1 MIVIKTPEEIEKMAN
16 ACCIVAEIL
25 KDMKAFVK
33 PGVSTKEMEMFAEE
47 KIISRGF
54 FKNLK
59 VIQPVLQ
66 KKRRIDWQVE
76 RISVRCKH
84 PKHAS
89 RFDGRVRGS
98 IN

>member
-47 KIISRGF
+47 KIYNGLNKIYESLNREKQ
-54 FKNLK
+54 KN
-59 VIQPVLQ
+59 
-66 KKRRIDWQVE
+66 
-76 RISVRCKH
+76 
-84 PKHAS
+84 A
-89 RFDGRVRGS
+89 
-98 IN
+98 